1 MAGENRASYAKIG
14 LAITAGVVAVVFSL
28 IYFGGIRT
36 GGGEIL
42 AETYSDEVVTGL
54 SVGSDVNFRGVKIG
68 EVKKISFIGSEY
80 DVDDD
85 ADRTKVYILMGL
97 NPKLLN
103 TKNGES
109 PDTMLLWHIDKGLRA
124 IVTSSGITGLS
135 KIQLDYPKS
144 APQPARITW
153 HPSYPCIP
161 PSPSMFASFSDSAIR
176 VMDQLNDM
184 DFRQLWTNVTGI
196 AESVNTMSD
205 SVNALI
211 DAQRGSVAQ
220 IVGNLEAASESLRR
234 FSEEIRDNPS
244 LLLRPNDPEPLPE
257 TAR

>member
-1 MAGENRASYAKIG
+1 
-14 LAITAGVVAVVFSL
+14 
-28 IYFGGIRT
+28 
-36 GGGEIL
+36 
-42 AETYSDEVVTGL
+42 
-54 SVGSDVNFRGVKIG
+54 
-68 EVKKISFIGSEY
+68 
-80 DVDDD
+80 
-85 ADRTKVYILMGL
+85 
-97 NPKLLN
+97 
-103 TKNGES
+103 
-109 PDTMLLWHIDKGLRA
+109 
-124 IVTSSGITGLS
+124 
-135 KIQLDYPKS
+135 
-144 APQPARITW
+144 
-153 HPSYPCIP
+153 
-161 PSPSMFASFSDSAIR
+161 MFASFSDSAIR

-244 LLLRPNDPEPLPE
+244 LLLRSNDPEPLPE